1 MKSSEFLESS
11 EFVEPESSQS
21 SAARG
26 QEVVQKLL
34 RSVGKAAWI
43 AGTTFIVLG
52 IPLLFALEKEAAY
65 IQMENLEYDRQ
76 AEMEA
81 LLGPT
86 SSSHQH

>member
-1 MKSSEFLESS
+1 MKSSEFVESS
-11 EFVEPESSQS
+11 EFVQPESSQS
-21 SAARG
+21 AAAVARG

-65 IQMENLEYDRQ
+65 IQMENLEY
-76 AEMEA
+76 EMEA

-86 SSSHQH
+86 SFY